1 MSYQAGVLKTEVFL
15 WLIARVQLAPGHLT
29 WVTRCSGRAGGE
41 AWSCN
46 PHLLELPSN
55 CSVSPWELTGEAFYM
70 ILLSCCFPGKPL
82 NTVKLKLWKNR
93 VVRMVPGIN
102 RAVKHKSAPLALR
115 TVFSQSVSWALYKLD
130 LSITS
135 NWVSG
140 SCLTHSQFSTDVS
153 LLLLGSKFA
162 SCFP

>member
-1 MSYQAGVLKTEVFL
+1 VADSKGSACPWPLNLSNRVLREGWGTGMELQPPSPWAAL
-15 WLIARVQLAPGHLT
+15 WLLSL
-29 WVTRCSGRAGGE
+29 SLRAQ
-41 AWSCN
+41 
-46 PHLLELPSN
+46 
-55 CSVSPWELTGEAFYM
+55 GEAFYM
-70 ILLSCCFPGKPL
+70 ILLSCRFPGKPL